1 VIDLGRSCT
10 RYRPVLVDFVDRG
23 EVHPDTGLALAHLD
37 RCSRCTEAIEGTML
51 TITAL
56 RRLGDE
62 VGTVEPEPDAW
73 PRLRVRI
80 TSWRRRPVYMSP
92 LAGMAMSFAI
102 VAVLIVP
109 FRLGNGGL
117 AGSAASPTVQ
127 TAPATSLA
135 DRRIEAAYLALSR
148 TPPTSASLAVGS
160 VPQNLPHEILVVRKE
175 VHSAKP
181 SGRPPEPI

>member
-1 VIDLGRSCT
+1 MIDIGRSCS

-23 EVHPDTGLALAHLD
+23 EVRPETGLALAHLD
-37 RCSRCTEAIEGTML
+37 GCRRCTEAIEATML

-62 VGTVEPEPDAW
+62 VGGVEPGPDAW
-73 PRLRVRI
+73 PRLRIRI
-80 TSWRRRPVYMSP
+80 SSWRRRPVFMSP
-92 LAGMAMSFAI
+92 LAGIAMSFAI

-109 FRLGNGGL
+109 FRVGGGGL
-117 AGSAASPTVQ
+117 VGTEASPTAS
-127 TAPATSLA
+127 TAPVTSLA

-148 TPPTSASLAVGS
+148 TPPATVSVAVGS
-160 VPQNLPHEILVVRKE
+160 VPQNLPHEILQVRKE

-181 SGRPPEPI
+181 SVRPPEPI